1 MKYRQFPLA
10 LKKRVRAFYQYRYQK
25 QYFKEDA
32 DLDCLS
38 GIPSVF
44 YFVL

>member
-10 LKKRVRAFYQYRYQK
+10 LKKRVRSFYQYRYQER
-25 QYFKEDA
+25 YFKEEA

-38 GIPSVF
+38 GKI
-44 YFVL
+44 YITI